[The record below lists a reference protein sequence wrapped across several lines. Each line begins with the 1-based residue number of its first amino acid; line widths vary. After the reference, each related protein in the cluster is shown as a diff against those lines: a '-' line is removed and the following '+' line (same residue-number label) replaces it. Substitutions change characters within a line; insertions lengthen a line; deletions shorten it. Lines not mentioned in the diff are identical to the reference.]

1 MYYVYLLMCSDNSIY
16 CGITDS
22 LEKRLKTHNNAKGA
36 KYTRT
41 RLPVRLIYSETAE
54 NKSAALKREYEIK
67 KYSRKKKLELI
78 NKDVLLSE
86 NLK

>member
-22 LEKRLKTHNNAKGA
+22 LEKRLKTHNNAKVA